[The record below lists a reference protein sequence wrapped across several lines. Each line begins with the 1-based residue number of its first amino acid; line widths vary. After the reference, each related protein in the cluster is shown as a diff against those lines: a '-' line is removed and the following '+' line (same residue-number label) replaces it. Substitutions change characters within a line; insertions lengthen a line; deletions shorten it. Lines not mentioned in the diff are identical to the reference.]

1 MDEPR
6 AVPMTGTARVVLT
19 PVPRGTTFGHM
30 STRPETTVPA
40 EAAEAAEPLDDETA
54 EALKLWVILARATRA
69 IEAHA
74 TADVARHG
82 LTIAEFGVL
91 EVLYHRGQL
100 LLGDLQQR
108 ILVSSGGVTYL
119 IDRLEKRGLVER
131 RACPAD
137 RRARYAALT
146 PAGEDYVREIFPA
159 HAAAIR
165 RAVGGIPASKRREL
179 TRLLRTLGLSAAEMG
194 TDAV

>member
-1 MDEPR
+1 MPVVSSGVDQVR
-6 AVPMTGTARVVLT
+6 AARVMLT
-19 PVPRGTTFGHM
+19 ADIRGTTLTSMPRIHD
-30 STRPETTVPA
+30 SPA
-40 EAAEAAEPLDDETA
+40 PSAHDAPLDRTTA
-54 EALKLWVILARATRA
+54 DALKLWVVLARASRA

-74 TADVARHG
+74 AADVSRHG

-91 EVLYHRGQL
+91 EVLYHKGPL

-119 IDRLEKRGLVER
+119 IDRLEARGLVHR
-131 RACPAD
+131 RPCPED

-146 PAGEDYVREIFPA
+146 PAGESLVREIFPS

-165 RAVGGIPASKRREL
+165 RAVGGVPAPERREL
-179 TRLLRTLGLSAAEMG
+179 SRMLRALGLYAAELERPG
-194 TDAV
+194 D

>member
-1 MDEPR
+1 M
-6 AVPMTGTARVVLT
+6 
-19 PVPRGTTFGHM
+19 
-30 STRPETTVPA
+30 
-40 EAAEAAEPLDDETA
+40 AAEAAEPLDDDTA
-54 EALKLWVILARATRA
+54 EALKLWVVLARATRA

-91 EVLYHRGQL
+91 EVLYHRGPL

-165 RAVGGIPASKRREL
+165 RAVGGVPPGKRREL
-179 TRLLRTLGLSAAEMG
+179 TRLLRTLGLSAAEME